1 MFLGLNSPENRV
13 RNHLSSNFLFREK
26 VFEYFTMFEVDNDN
40 FPMKE
45 KQMQQACC
53 NKYSTS

>member
-45 KQMQQACC
+45 K
-53 NKYSTS
+53 